1 MTSLV
6 PLASLRAAWTSCAAE
21 PSGAVWEAREPA
33 ATNSVGIVARPASR
47 LRRETRDG
55 LDASVTVS
63 LLSGL
68 AAIVNPRK
76 VPWCVQ
82 PSRGYKVSTRTG
94 RVAYTFPLYLSHHE
108 KAGGPDWRYV
118 AIT

>member
-6 PLASLRAAWTSCAAE
+6 PLASFRAAWTSCAAE
-21 PSGAVWEAREPA
+21 LSGAVREAREPA

-68 AAIVNPRK
+68 AAIVNRETSPGWFSLSGGCIKRY
-76 VPWCVQ
+76 
-82 PSRGYKVSTRTG
+82 PSKC
-94 RVAYTFPLYLSHHE
+94 PQLE
-108 KAGGPDWRYV
+108 
-118 AIT
+118 